1 MKTNFAFA
9 IAIRFRSYM
18 FAFVQSSVRLI
29 CKTGAKKSNI
39 HFVPFIRVAN
49 LRISLVK
56 SNSEILIYSFSAISV
71 AAYGTD
77 GY

>member
-18 FAFVQSSVRLI
+18 FAFVQSSVRII

-39 HFVPFIRVAN
+39 HFVPFIAVAN
-49 LRISLVK
+49 MLISLVK
-56 SNSEILIYSFSAISV
+56 SNYWISV
-71 AAYGTD
+71 Y
-77 GY
+77 